1 MEELK
6 WIWTIEMPL
15 PFFFFFEIIFALWN
29 LIILKQTSHLTKY
42 FLPKMK
48 YQIHRI
54 LREVALKYLHERIL
68 MHTFILD
75 MFIKNYKISNDT
87 LDIAHITLNN
97 RKRNSAPP
105 LPTNNFLRQQEWVFF
120 LVALLSFFFF
130 Y

>member
-1 MEELK
+1 MNY
-6 WIWTIEMPL
+6 WNATSI
-15 PFFFFFEIIFALWN
+15 FFFVEINFALWN

-42 FLPKMK
+42 FLQKMK

-54 LREVALKYLHERIL
+54 LREVALKYLHEHIL

-97 RKRNSAPP
+97 RKRNSAPTP
-105 LPTNNFLRQQEWVFF
+105 SNK
-120 LVALLSFFFF
+120 
-130 Y
+130 